1 VTSPEAGSPPDTRG
15 TRVLVVL
22 GIVLLAFNLRPAA
35 VSVGPV
41 LIEVSQGL
49 ALTGV
54 ESGLLTSLPVL
65 AFACFGAL
73 TPRLGHAIGPHRL
86 TLIALLA
93 AAAGLFSRSLVGN
106 PWLFLGLSLLG
117 LSGMAVANVLMPS
130 LVKRHFPNRIG
141 LMTAVYSTTLAVGLT
156 AASVLTVPIAEN
168 FGGWRWGL
176 GAWAALAAIAVVPWL
191 GLVAHDRPE
200 STDSAAR
207 IRLGAIAR
215 TRLGWTMALFFGL
228 QSFQAYVVFGWFPNL
243 YRAAG
248 FSPADAG
255 LLLGLITGIS
265 IPLSFIVP
273 AVAGRLNNQL
283 PVLIALVTC
292 YVLGYL
298 GLLLA
303 PSQAAVWWAL
313 LVGIGTSTFPL
324 ILTLI
329 GLRARTAAGTA
340 ALSGFTQS
348 VGYLIAATGP
358 FLTGVLHDITDGWT
372 VPLVVLIALTVPL
385 FWAGAKVSRPD
396 AIEDHLDLLARTSDP

>member
-1 VTSPEAGSPPDTRG
+1 VTSHEADPPPDSRG
-15 TRVLVVL
+15 TRVLVVI

-41 LIEVSQGL
+41 LIEISQDL
-49 ALTGV
+49 QLTGV
-54 ESGLLTSLPVL
+54 QSGLLTSLPVL

-73 TPRLGHAIGPHRL
+73 TPQLGHAIGPHRL
-86 TLIALLA
+86 TLIALVA
-93 AAAGLFSRSLVGN
+93 AAAGLFGRSLVGN
-106 PWLFLGLSLLG
+106 TWVFLGLSLLG

-156 AASVLTVPIAEN
+156 AASVLTVPIAAN

-176 GAWAALAAIAVVPWL
+176 GAWAALAAIAIAPWI
-191 GLVAHDRPE
+191 GLIAHDRPDAAE
-200 STDSAAR
+200 SEAR
-207 IRLGAIAR
+207 IRLSAIAR
-215 TRLGWTMALFFGL
+215 TRLGWTMALFFGM

-248 FSPADAG
+248 FSAADAG

-273 AVAGRLNNQL
+273 AVAGRLTNQL
-283 PVLIALVTC
+283 PLLITLVAC
-292 YVLGYL
+292 YVFGYL
-298 GLLLA
+298 GLLFA

-313 LVGIGTSTFPL
+313 LVGIGTSTFPM
-324 ILTLI
+324 ILVLI
-329 GLRARTAAGTA
+329 GLRARTAAGTS

-358 FLTGVLHDITDGWT
+358 FLIGLLHDLTDGWT
-372 VPLVVLIALTVPL
+372 VPLVVLLVLLVPL
-385 FWAGAKVSRPD
+385 FWAGAMVSRPD
-396 AIEDHLDLLARTSDP
+396 AIEDHLTTADRGI